1 MRLTTLPLTRELT
14 GYFFS
19 ISSQGEVSFCFRPS
33 AIFSRSRSMFRI
45 LTSTSSPIF
54 TISLGW
60 FTRPQLMS
68 VMCSRPS
75 RPPRSMNAPKSAMLV
90 TVPRTMSPSFTW
102 PSSLDFAAS
111 RSSSMSLR
119 RLMTMFLRSSS
130 IFRIDARIV
139 RPT

>member
-19 ISSQGEVSFCFRPS
+19 ISSQGEVSFCFRPR

-45 LTSTSSPIF
+45 LTSTSSPIL
-54 TISLGW
+54 TTSVGW

-68 VMCSRPS
+68 VMCRRPS
-75 RPPRSMNAPKSAMLV
+75 SPPRSMNAPKSAMFV
-90 TVPRTMSPSFTW
+90 TVPRTMSPSFTL
-102 PSSLDFAAS
+102 PSSLLRAAS

-130 IFRIDARIV
+130 ILRIDARTL